1 MSLDKASAI
10 ILHSRKHGETSKIL
24 SLFTRQ
30 FGKLSL
36 MAKGSRSIKSR
47 HLGALEPYNHISLV
61 FYRKE
66 SRDIQYLREV
76 DIIDSFPGV
85 HQQLGKMVLA
95 AIACEIVEKTEA
107 LGHVNPELFRLLLD
121 VLRALET
128 ATSGQK
134 NIIRAFLL
142 KFFRLYGLAPELRQ
156 CAKCGREDA
165 GERLYFSFSDGV
177 FSCDFCGA
185 IDGPVFEMSTLTMQ
199 YLRWFDR
206 SPLSRASEAK
216 VTKNIGQIIDNFL
229 LTYLRYQI
237 EGLKTLKSIQHL
249 AQLQETLD
257 S

>member
-1 MSLDKASAI
+1 MAIEKASAI
-10 ILHSRKHGETSKIL
+10 ILHSRRYGETSKIL

-76 DIIDSFPGV
+76 DIIDSFPSV
-85 HQQLGKMVLA
+85 HQQLGKMALA
-95 AIACEIVEKTEA
+95 AIACEIVERTEA
-107 LGHVNPELFRLLLD
+107 IEHVNPELFRLLLV
-121 VLRALET
+121 VLRTLET

-142 KFFRLYGLAPELRQ
+142 KFLRLYGLAPELRY
-156 CAKCGREDA
+156 CAKCGREDIDD
-165 GERLYFSFSDGV
+165 RLYFSYSDGV
-177 FSCDFCGA
+177 FSCDLCGA
-185 IDGPVFEMSTLTMQ
+185 IDGPVFEMSKQTLHF
-199 YLRWFDR
+199 LRWFDR
-206 SPLSRASEAK
+206 SPLSRANEAN
-216 VTKNIGQIIDNFL
+216 VSRSTGQIIDNFL
-229 LTYLRYQI
+229 LTYSRYHI

-249 AQLQETLD
+249 AQLQETLE